1 MENGK
6 VLFILLHI
14 NNEAIK
20 LIRVAIVLKDFSI
33 GGAQRVVSELVQHID
48 AQKVKLLVLCL

>member
-6 VLFILLHI
+6 VLFILLYI

-20 LIRVAIVLKDFSI
+20 LIRVAIVLEDFSI
-33 GGAQRVVSELVQHID
+33 GGAQRVVSELV
-48 AQKVKLLVLCL
+48 